1 MNPLKVSARNPNLD
15 APTEDALTTSHS
27 TTSTVIGP
35 QLLSETDRQRPV
47 LQVLLDAQPSDPAL
61 YHIPSSPSP
70 TDSMLDS
77 MPGLEDA
84 SDTSDVINPS
94 VLSDVFQDSRPS
106 QPTDEPAASPDKMP
120 RCQSL
125 PSSPLSRACFPQ
137 RTACF
142 DTGPSVP
149 TSPVPSETNT
159 VEALSLSSPP
169 APQFEISVIEA
180 GVTPRPQ
187 SPTRDTLPGE
197 VSDTRQ
203 QEPPFMTDGRGRVVW
218 SRSGVKGG
226 NSPPAN

>member
-1 MNPLKVSARNPNLD
+1 LNLLKISARNPNLD
-15 APTEDALTTSHS
+15 APTEDSLTTS
-27 TTSTVIGP
+27 TTTVIGP
-35 QLLSETDRQRPV
+35 QLLFETDRQRPV
-47 LQVLLDAQPSDPAL
+47 LQVLLDVQPSDPAL
-61 YHIPSSPSP
+61 YPIPSSPSP
-70 TDSMLDS
+70 TE
-77 MPGLEDA
+77 MPSLEDA
-84 SDTSDVINPS
+84 SDASDVIDPS

-106 QPTDEPAASPDKMP
+106 QPTDEPAASPDRMP

-125 PSSPLSRACFPQ
+125 PSPPLSCACFPQ
-137 RTACF
+137 RAACF
-142 DTGPSVP
+142 DIGTSVP

-159 VEALSLSSPP
+159 VEALSLSSYPP
-169 APQFEISVIEA
+169 APQFEISSVIEA

-226 NSPPAN
+226 NLPPAN